1 MRSEKRQWQQ
11 DKLQSFGND
20 SSSIWKNIKN
30 WLGWSK
36 GGPPTKL
43 MENGNL
49 QSKPKVL
56 ARIMNEFFISKV
68 KGLREKLPTVC
79 ENPLNLIYNIMKNRQ
94 CNFKLKAV
102 HPDVILKIISN
113 LKSTQS
119 CGLDNVD
126 SKTIKLVKNELTP
139 VITHIVNL
147 SIQQKIFPQQW
158 KVAKIIPLHKKDEVI
173 YPKNYRPVSLLPI
186 FSKIL
191 ERAIFVQVVEYFEEN
206 GLLNPSHHGF
216 RQKHNTCTALIQMID
231 TWVEAFDNK
240 ELSAVLMLD
249 MSAAFDLVNH
259 ELLVKK
265 LAVYGFDDSSQ
276 LWFSS
281 YLYQRSQQVY
291 IDGALSDPLSIDVGV
306 PQGSILGP
314 LLYIIFTNDLPE
326 SIHNHPAKE
335 NMTNFNT
342 SCGKCGR
349 ICCYADNSTFTIS
362 GKDPQELTRVIAEKY
377 KTISTYMNQNQLVL
391 NSEKTHLLVMA
402 SSQKHK
408 KHDNFDIFLDTGSEV
423 VEPIAEERLL
433 GARISNNFLWNLHV
447 RDDEFSMFR
456 SLTSKCNALSKVSSL
471 ASFKTRKMVAS
482 GLILSTLTYII
493 QVYGGCSSY
502 LITMLQVLQNKAAR
516 SVTKLPWR
524 TSTETLL
531 SQCGWLSVKQLVK
544 FHSLVLLFKVKTDK
558 KPVYIFN
565 HIGTQAGRNTRQEA
579 DRISANFLKDARN
592 LETGTAR
599 KTFIPRTVDD
609 WNELPDEI
617 RAAVSQQVFKR
628 KLRTW
633 LQGNVPL
640 K

>member
-1 MRSEKRQWQQ
+1 M
-11 DKLQSFGND
+11 
-20 SSSIWKNIKN
+20 
-30 WLGWSK
+30 
-36 GGPPTKL
+36 
-43 MENGNL
+43 
-49 QSKPKVL
+49 
-56 ARIMNEFFISKV
+56 
-68 KGLREKLPTVC
+68 
-79 ENPLNLIYNIMKNRQ
+79 
-94 CNFKLKAV
+94 
-102 HPDVILKIISN
+102 ILKIISN

-119 CGLDNVD
+119 CGLDNID

-139 VITHIVNL
+139 VITHIINL
-147 SIQQKIFPQQW
+147 SIQQNIFPHQW
-158 KVAKIIPLHKKDEVI
+158 KVAKIIPLHKKDEII

-206 GLLNPSHHGF
+206 GLLHPSHHGF

-231 TWVEAFDNK
+231 TWVEAFDDK

-259 ELLVKK
+259 DLLVKK
-265 LAVYGFDDSSQ
+265 LSAYGFDDNSQ

-281 YLYQRSQQVY
+281 YLAQRSQQVY

-326 SIHNHPAKE
+326 TIHSHPAK
-335 NMTNFNT
+335 NGANFNI
-342 SCGKCGR
+342 SCEQCGS
-349 ICCYADNSTFTIS
+349 ICCYADDSTFTIS

-377 KTISTYMNQNQLVL
+377 QTISTYMNLNQLVL
-391 NSEKTHLLVMA
+391 NSDKTHLLVMA

-408 KHDNFDIFLDTGSEV
+408 KHDNFGIFLDTGSEI
-423 VEPIAEERLL
+423 VEPIDEERLL
-433 GARISNNFLWNLHV
+433 GAKISNNFLWNLHV

-456 SLTSKCNALSKVSSL
+456 SLTSKANALFKISNL

-493 QVYGGCSSY
+493 QVYGGCSGY
-502 LITMLQVLQNKAAR
+502 LIAMLQVLQNKAAR
-516 SVTKLPWR
+516 CVTKLPWR

-558 KPVYIFN
+558 KPVYIHD
-565 HIGTQAGRNTRQEA
+565 HIGNQSGRNTRQEV
-579 DRISANFLKDARN
+579 DRVSANILKDARN
-592 LETGTAR
+592 LESGTAR
-599 KTFIPRTVDD
+599 KSFIPRTVDD
-609 WNELPDEI
+609 WNELPDDI
-617 RAAVSQQVFKR
+617 RAAVSQQVFKIR
-628 KLRTW
+628 LRTW
-633 LQGNVPL
+633 VQENVPI